1 MGVIFFA
8 MAKDEMRMESGFRF
22 FILKE
27 RIFMSIG

>member
-8 MAKDEMRMESGFRF
+8 MAKDEMRMKSGFRF

-27 RIFMSIG
+27 RIFMSRG

>member
-8 MAKDEMRMESGFRF
+8 MAKDEMRMKSGFRF

-27 RIFMSIG
+27 RIFIRRG